1 VEGWFVQ
8 YFATV
13 VFLLHASQLT
23 VKAAQQTMGSC
34 PGVGA
39 PVGVVLGVV
48 VTVGVGV
55 IAGVGGSELGVGAT
69 GVGATGVA
77 VLGVVVAVLGVSGGS
92 GCGEGTVGSGEGTRV
107 STSQH
112 SDTWH
117 GAEPHTMLDEEG
129 FK

>member
-69 GVGATGVA
+69 GVA

-117 GAEPHTMLDEEG
+117 GAVTHTMLDEEG